1 LSNPRIPFQF
11 SPDRPTLVAPSGR
24 PLIIQ
29 TVVNVEFW
37 PFDQPMPRTI
47 LPSPHGVTHTPD
59 VPNFSWVEYGMRC
72 GLPRLLN
79 LLSERHVP
87 TVASM
92 NAAVID
98 AYPRAAE
105 AIRNAEWEFMGH
117 GVRQQT
123 LHKATD
129 EREVIAEALT
139 RIQDFTGTRPRGW
152 LGPGLQET
160 DRTPEILKQEKV
172 DFVCD
177 WVLDD
182 LPTWLETALGSL
194 VAVPYALDLNDSV
207 VYAVERHAT
216 GELFNRVNATVTRFE
231 QEISTGPRVLTLA
244 LHPHLMGVP
253 HRIDELARGLD
264 LLLKHPQVSFMTGSQ
279 ICDWFL
285 EANTRV
291 T

>member
-1 LSNPRIPFQF
+1 MRPQTKENPLSNPRIPFQF
-11 SPDRPTLVAPSGR
+11 SPDRPTLVAPSGG
-24 PLIIQ
+24 PLIVQ

-160 DRTPEILKQEKV
+160 VEPRKFSSKRKWISFAIGSSMICRLGWKQRSV
-172 DFVCD
+172 R
-177 WVLDD
+177 
-182 LPTWLETALGSL
+182 SL
-194 VAVPYALDLNDSV
+194 RCHMRS
-207 VYAVERHAT
+207 
-216 GELFNRVNATVTRFE
+216 
-231 QEISTGPRVLTLA
+231 ISMT
-244 LHPHLMGVP
+244 
-253 HRIDELARGLD
+253 
-264 LLLKHPQVSFMTGSQ
+264 VSFMPSNG
-279 ICDWFL
+279 
-285 EANTRV
+285 TRPV
-291 T
+291 NCLTA